1 MKRLS
6 LSLLLLSLLSL
17 LARAQP
23 EVPTQVDRLARQY
36 AAHPH
41 NRGLII
47 GIIRNG
53 TPYTHAYG
61 ETQKGNGQPPKPSDL
76 FELGEISGVF
86 TTTLLAKLHREGV
99 LSLEAPLDSLMPVGQ
114 RMPVYQHLRCEP
126 TLFTDPDKP
135 GVYACEPLQY
145 DNLVSLRLCDVA
157 THVAGLPRRPTNLRW
172 GGRKNPF
179 AGYGRKDLYAFLNQ
193 YPIRFTRGFEYKY
206 SYVGMALAGEALTG
220 RGTRTYEEVLTEK
233 LLVPLKLLDTG
244 VQLTASQRQRLL
256 PGHNRQGSPVPHWD
270 FDVLAPA
277 AGLRSSTNDLLQ
289 LLRIHIG
296 LTPDE
301 WFYTARLTQNPR
313 AAVKTHANT
322 FAGLGW
328 LLTPF
333 PETGEEIIWQAG
345 QTGGFATYVGLLP
358 QAGIGIVVLSNS
370 ANPVDQMG
378 QAMLR
383 ILNQHV
389 DRPLPPRAALPDGVR

>member
-6 LSLLLLSLLSL
+6 LSLLLLSLLGL
-17 LARAQP
+17 TVRAQP
-23 EVPTQVDRLARQY
+23 EVPAEVDRLARQY
-36 AAHPH
+36 AANPH
-41 NRGLII
+41 NRGLIV

-53 TPYTHAYG
+53 TQYTKAYG

-86 TTTLLAKLHREGV
+86 TTTLLAKLHREGA
-99 LSLEAPLDSLMPVGQ
+99 LSLEAPLDSLMPAGQ
-114 RMPVYQHLRCEP
+114 RMPVYQLLQCQP
-126 TLFTDPDKP
+126 TLFSDPDKP

-145 DNLVSLRLCDVA
+145 DNLVSLRLCDAA

-172 GGRKNPF
+172 GERKNPF
-179 AGYGRKDLYAFLNQ
+179 AGYSRTHLYAFLNQ
-193 YPIRFTRGFEYKY
+193 YPIRFTHGFEYKY

-220 RGTRTYEEVLTEK
+220 RGTRTYEEVLIEK
-233 LLVPLKLLDTG
+233 LLVPLNMHDTR
-244 VQLTASQRQRLL
+244 VQLTAPQQQRLL
-256 PGHNRQGSPVPHWD
+256 PGHNRRGRLAPHWD

-289 LLRIHIG
+289 LLRVHIG

-301 WFYTARLTQNPR
+301 WFYAARLTQNPR
-313 AAVKTHANT
+313 VAVKTPANT
-322 FAGLGW
+322 YAGLGW

-333 PETGEEIIWQAG
+333 LETGEEIIWQAG

-370 ANPVDQMG
+370 ANSVAGMG

-383 ILNQHV
+383 ILNQPV
-389 DRPLPPRAALPDGVR
+389 ARPLPPRAAVRSGVR